1 MAQPGPS
8 SRFVS
13 LNGRAAEGSS
23 APHSLAF
30 LDAAFNRAGVG
41 IAVADAEGRVVRAN
55 PEFLKITGYS
65 EKDLGRLAVSDLTH
79 PDDSDAGNVCDGR
92 QIGTKPTITWIR
104 KTGETIQV
112 RLSYSPLEHE
122 RGGVLTVEDVT
133 AWQRENDA
141 LRKQEEIYRVA
152 AEHSSDA
159 IFEWDTKTDRVII
172 YGASRMGLQ
181 ESEVPATFAE
191 WCRRIHPTD
200 LEPVYHA
207 IGRHYETREPV
218 TMRYRISRD
227 DGSESLLEVRGSAF
241 WNASGGCSHW
251 IGVMTDITEKQQSEE
266 ALSQLA
272 AIVQSCDDAII
283 GCDLDYRIVS
293 WNKGAERLY
302 GYTAA
307 EVMGRPLSLFAPE
320 RPDQAIAEAGD
331 GEHTVR
337 RMESV
342 HLTRSGSC
350 PVSVSISP
358 VLRKDGELSGYS
370 LISHDIGERKRAERK
385 LLHQALHDAL
395 TGLPNRRLMRENLEH
410 AISSQEHGR
419 SVGVFFIDI
428 DGFKTINDTLGHV
441 IGDQL
446 LRSVAARLN
455 SCARKADMLSRVG
468 GDEFVLTVSGLHSRH
483 SARLVAT
490 KLIDSLRAPF
500 VAGGNE
506 VFIAAS
512 IGVSLFPEDS
522 EDPDA
527 LLRNADAAM
536 YQAKRAGKNQ
546 VHFFTRAL
554 SDALRER
561 MEIASGLRLALD
573 RKEFALHFQ
582 PVFGTARH
590 RILRFEAL
598 LRWQP
603 FGAPEIS
610 PMRFIPISEETGWI
624 VPIGKWVLQEACS
637 RAAAWQSGPHAGI
650 GVSVNVS
657 AVQLARADFV
667 GMLAQVLADT
677 GLPPRLLELELT
689 ESIFINN
696 PRETAR
702 TISRVHALGV
712 TMALDDFG
720 TGYSSLGYLK
730 NLPMDALKV
739 DKSFLGG
746 VGTDPAAV
754 VLVQSLVSLAHS
766 LGMRVVVEGV
776 ETSEQFELLNA
787 LGCDELQGYL
797 LGRPLADPFLHSL
810 TYPVA
815 SPIPEEAIPDALVSV
830 N

>member
-1 MAQPGPS
+1 MADESHLDSKPYSGSESRSASLDVPAEYPGGDRSTP
-8 SRFVS
+8 RPP
-13 LNGRAAEGSS
+13 GSALS
-23 APHSLAF
+23 GAF
-30 LDAAFNRAGVG
+30 DNAGVG
-41 IAVADAEGRVVRAN
+41 IAILDAHGRIVRAN
-55 PEFLKITGYS
+55 PEF
-65 EKDLGRLAVSDLTH
+65 GRIAAYPERELIGLSIADLTH
-79 PDDSDAGNVCDGR
+79 PEDPAAGGAGAKGADR
-92 QIGTKPTITWIR
+92 WLR
-104 KTGETIQV
+104 KTGEWIEV
-112 RLSYSPLEHE
+112 RVTQSPL
-122 RGGVLTVEDVT
+122 GDSDDTVVTVEDVT
-133 AWQRENDA
+133 EWQRRYDI
-141 LRKQEEIYRVA
+141 LRKNEEIYRVA

-159 IFEWDTKTDRVII
+159 IFEWDTKTDKVIL
-172 YGASRMGLQ
+172 YGAGRMGL
-181 ESEVPATFAE
+181 SEAEIPATFSE
-191 WCRRIHPTD
+191 WCRRIHPSD
-200 LEPVYHA
+200 LEPLYHA
-207 IGRHYETREPV
+207 IGQHYETREPV
-218 TMRYRISRD
+218 TMRCRMARA
-227 DGSESLLEVRGSAF
+227 DGSEALIEIRGSAF
-241 WNASGGCSHW
+241 WNSSGDCSSW
-251 IGVMTDITEKQQSEE
+251 IGVMTDITGKQASEE

-307 EVMGRPLSLFAPE
+307 EVLGRPLSLFAPE
-320 RPDQAIAEAGD
+320 RPDEAILEAGAGD
-331 GEHTVR
+331 SEQAVR
-337 RMESV
+337 RLESI
-342 HLTRSGSC
+342 HLTRNGSC

-358 VLRKDGELSGYS
+358 VLRKDGGLSGYS

-385 LLHQALHDAL
+385 LVHQALHDAL

-410 AISSQEHGR
+410 AISASGNHGR

-455 SCARKADMLSRVG
+455 TCARKADMLSRVG

-490 KLIDSLRAPF
+490 KLIDSLRVPF
-500 VAGGNE
+500 IAGGNE

-512 IGVSLFPEDS
+512 VGVSLFPEDS
-522 EDPDA
+522 EDPDS

-546 VHFFTRAL
+546 VHFFSRAL
-554 SDALRER
+554 SDALREK
-561 MEIASGLRLALD
+561 MEISSGLRLALD
-573 RKEFALHFQ
+573 KHELELHFQ
-582 PVFGTARH
+582 PVFGTAGH

-598 LRWQP
+598 LRWRP
-603 FGAPEIS
+603 SGGPEVS
-610 PMRFIPISEETGWI
+610 PARFIPISEETGWI
-624 VPIGKWVLQEACS
+624 LPIGKWVLQEACR
-637 RAAAWQSGPHAGI
+637 RAAAWQSGPYAGI

-667 GMLAQVLADT
+667 GMLVTVLADT
-677 GLPPRLLELELT
+677 GLSPNLLELELT

-696 PRETAR
+696 PHDTAR

-730 NLPMDALKV
+730 NLPMDALKI

-746 VGTDPAAV
+746 VGTDPAAE
-754 VLVQSLVSLAHS
+754 VLVKSLVSLAHS

-776 ETSEQFELLNA
+776 ETSEQLELLNA
-787 LGCDELQGYL
+787 FGCDELQGFL
-797 LGRPLADPFLHSL
+797 LGRPSADPLSHSL
-810 TYPVA
+810 TYPTGL
-815 SPIPEEAIPDALVSV
+815 ALAG
-830 N
+830 